1 MEVLHPGVPME
12 LGRLGRHPL
21 SPKWQDPYNRQIH
34 REQRQAE
41 IERQLRVD
49 LGMPD
54 GGDAPTSS
62 ADTSSGVTRQP
73 SNQGTERSEQSCFKS
88 PRDLRE
94 GSRFNTAD
102 SESRLAQRERRRLEL
117 ERQMR
122 AELGIKDD
130 NENVSTQAAEQSA
143 GGRASQEPRSFSAR
157 PCLSARDPPKAREAA
172 PMSSGSD
179 PGAGSA
185 KSHSGPSRPP
195 KPKPHR
201 PLASQSPGLN
211 PTDVSDVDIDS
222 KRWKSALLPIWKDR
236 HNAAHAG
243 QEESSPSRDVPS
255 PSHRSSAASPHGS
268 WVRGDRPFGPSS
280 EPVASR
286 RTPSPVS
293 PVSPTAKQFTST
305 CPSLNMPA
313 SLRASPPVSLGGT
326 LTNFGNTN
334 VSSGVSE
341 RSQMLE
347 ESARRL
353 RAQSERVR
361 VENRRAR
368 TFGPASATSPPEGL
382 SLLRSKTEEVRGRA
396 LSSPDSKGSEE
407 NLKLDA
413 EELSYAQR
421 RAEEMRKRIA
431 ELDEINLLEK
441 EKLEEE
447 QRETERRHQMQEAF
461 EREVQERV
469 ERELREHQERQ
480 EREEREREQR
490 EAEEHR
496 QRKERERRRR
506 EQDAADEKEA
516 RLLEEA
522 RLRARSEAARMK
534 WDVFE
539 QELDSKWAEQEA
551 EEKRRLD
558 EYAAQR
564 RKQYEDWD
572 RRLNEERQRHVGAE
586 NSCKAQRFV
595 RGAKKAAASDEAFYA
610 NKRPVPG
617 AAKAP
622 PPPNAYGG
630 SGTAGYKPF
639 AAPAAPKVDTAGL
652 SGEELTVLREL
663 QSVRSCSR
671 DAQKAKVKEMLFK
684 WHPDKNPDN
693 SERATRVFQFVQKQK
708 ELVLGL

>member
-12 LGRLGRHPL
+12 LGRLGRSPL

-54 GGDAPTSS
+54 DNVPSSGTDAP
-62 ADTSSGVTRQP
+62 SGNTRQP
-73 SNQGTERSEQSCFKS
+73 SNQGKERSEQSCVKN

-94 GSRFNTAD
+94 GSRFNTVD
-102 SESRLAQRERRRLEL
+102 SENRLAQRERRRLEL

-122 AELGIKDD
+122 AELGMKED
-130 NENVSTQAAEQSA
+130 NQDVPAQAAEQSA

-157 PCLSARDPPKAREAA
+157 PCLSARDPPKTREAA

-179 PGAGSA
+179 PGASSA
-185 KSHSGPSRPP
+185 KSHSGPARPP

-201 PLASQSPGLN
+201 PLASQSPGQN
-211 PTDVSDVDIDS
+211 PTDATDVDVDS
-222 KRWKSALLPIWKDR
+222 KRWKSALLPIWRDR

-243 QEESSPSRDVPS
+243 QEESSPSRDVAS
-255 PSHRSSAASPHGS
+255 PSHRSSAPSPQGS
-268 WVRGDRPFGPSS
+268 WVRGDRPFGPTT
-280 EPVASR
+280 EPAASQ

-293 PVSPTAKQFTST
+293 PAARQFTST

-313 SLRASPPVSLGGT
+313 SLRASPPASLGST
-326 LTNFGNTN
+326 LTNCGSSN

-353 RAQSERVR
+353 REQSERVR

-368 TFGPASATSPPEGL
+368 TFGPSSATNPPEGPA
-382 SLLRSKTEEVRGRA
+382 LLRSKTEEVRGRA
-396 LSSPDSKGSEE
+396 PSSPDSKASEE

-441 EKLEEE
+441 ERLEEE

-480 EREEREREQR
+480 EQEEREREQR

-506 EQDAADEKEA
+506 EQDADEEKEA

-522 RLRARSEAARMK
+522 KLRARSEAARMK
-534 WDVFE
+534 WDVLE
-539 QELDSKWAEQEA
+539 QELDSRWAEQEA

-572 RRLNEERQRHVGAE
+572 RKLNEERQRHVGAE

-595 RGAKKAAASDEAFYA
+595 RGAKKAAASDEAFYS
-610 NKRPVPG
+610 NKRPVHG

-652 SGEELTVLREL
+652 STEELTVLREL
-663 QSVRSCSR
+663 QSVRSCFR
-671 DAQKAKVKEMLFK
+671 DAQKAKVKELLFK